1 MIQPEKLGIAI
12 MVNWG
17 GAAIVTTL
25 FPIVIEI
32 VPDRNPGYIFLFFAI
47 YVAISYGVTSKLM
60 IESKGKT

>member
-1 MIQPEKLGIAI
+1 

-32 VPDRNPGYIFLFFAI
+32 GRGRNPGYIFLFFAV